1 MAYLLHSNYLSAVL
15 TEAQKA
21 LELTE
26 TVVIVAATVALVL
39 AFLALIKG
47 A

>member
-1 MAYLLHSNYLSAVL
+1 MAALLHSNYFSAVL

-26 TVVIVAATVALVL
+26 NVIILAATVALIG
-39 AFLALIKG
+39 AFLTLIRG

>member
-1 MAYLLHSNYLSAVL
+1 MGFLLHSNYLSAVL

-21 LELTE
+21 LELAE
-26 TVVIVAATVALVL
+26 NVIILAATIALII
-39 AFLALIKG
+39 AFFALIKG

>member
-1 MAYLLHSNYLSAVL
+1 MGFLLSSNYLSAVL

-26 TVVIVAATVALVL
+26 NVIIVAATLALIL

>member
-1 MAYLLHSNYLSAVL
+1 MESLLHSNYFSAVL

-21 LELTE
+21 LEFTE
-26 TVVIVAATVALVL
+26 NVVILAATVALVL

>member
-1 MAYLLHSNYLSAVL
+1 MGFLLHSNYLSAVL

-21 LELTE
+21 LDLTE
-26 TVVIVAATVALVL
+26 NIIIVAATVALVV

>member
-1 MAYLLHSNYLSAVL
+1 MASLLHSNYLSAVL

-26 TVVIVAATVALVL
+26 TVVILAATVALIV
-39 AFLALIKG
+39 AFFALIKG

>member
-1 MAYLLHSNYLSAVL
+1 MASLLHSNYLSAVL

-21 LELTE
+21 LEFTE
-26 TVVIVAATVALVL
+26 NVIILAAIVALVGT
-39 AFLALIKG
+39 FFALIRG